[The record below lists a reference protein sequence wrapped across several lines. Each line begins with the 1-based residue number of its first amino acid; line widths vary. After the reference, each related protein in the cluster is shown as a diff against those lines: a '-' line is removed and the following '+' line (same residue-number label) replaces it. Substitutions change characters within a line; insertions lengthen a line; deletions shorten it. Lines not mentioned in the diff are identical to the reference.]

1 MLAADGVV
9 EVSRLVEQLHHS
21 IARVS
26 PPVGTGASGTTR
38 GITGLVYR
46 SIRTIAGLA
55 GSGVGLALD
64 RFSPAVPIGRTRL
77 QREQLLSVL
86 NGVLGDHLEA
96 RGNPLAIDM
105 RFLVDGIALDLDGG
119 LPDPV
124 AEKAGS
130 RLLVSLHGLCLNE
143 RHWIHPETG
152 NSLPEALS
160 RTCGFT
166 PVFLRYNSGRHISCN
181 GEQLAAQ
188 LERLVRA
195 WPVPVDEI
203 VLLGHSMGGLVARS
217 ASHHGV
223 VDGRDWI
230 ESLSAIVSLGSPHHG
245 APLERIGHGLEQLLG
260 VSPYSAPFTR
270 LGRLRSAGITDL
282 RYGNLCRQDWQGQ
295 DQFEPSEERRR
306 PLERA
311 EHVRHYV
318 VAATLDPRQ
327 DSFRSKTIG
336 DGLVTVPSA
345 LGRHP
350 IPELR
355 VPVRPEHQLVV
366 CRTSHLDLIHR
377 RRVVRQIVDWRE
389 RPNR

>member
-26 PPVGTGASGTTR
+26 PPVGSGASGSTR

-64 RFSPAVPIGRTRL
+64 RFSPAVPIGRTRF

-96 RGNPLAIDM
+96 RDNPLAIDM
-105 RFLVDGIALDLDGG
+105 RFVVDGVVLDLDEGV
-119 LPDPV
+119 PVPV
-124 AEKAGS
+124 AEKIGS

-143 RHWIHPETG
+143 SHWVHPETG
-152 NSLPEALS
+152 DSIPEALARS
-160 RTCGFT
+160 RGFT
-166 PVFLRYNSGRHISCN
+166 PVFLRYNSGRHISTN
-181 GEQLAAQ
+181 GEELAVQ
-188 LERLVRA
+188 LERLVQA
-195 WPVPVDEI
+195 WPVSVEEI

-223 VDGRDWI
+223 VDGRGWI
-230 ESLSAIVSLGSPHHG
+230 KSLSAIVSLGSPHHG
-245 APLERIGHGLEQLLG
+245 APLERIGHGLERLLG
-260 VSPYSAPFTR
+260 ISPYSAPFTR

-282 RYGNLCRQDWQGQ
+282 RHGNLHREDWQ
-295 DQFEPSEERRR
+295 DRDRFEPSADRRR
-306 PLERA
+306 PFESVD
-311 EHVRHYV
+311 HVRHYL
-318 VAATLDPRQ
+318 VAATLDERA
-327 DSFRSKTIG
+327 DSIRSKTIG

-350 IPELR
+350 ISELQ

-366 CRTSHLDLIHR
+366 CRTSHVDLMHR
-377 RRVVRQIVDWRE
+377 RRVLRQLKVWL
-389 RPNR
+389 

>member
-26 PPVGTGASGTTR
+26 PPVGSGASGTTR

-55 GSGVGLALD
+55 GTGVGLALD
-64 RFSPAVPIGRTRL
+64 RFGPAMPIGRTRL

-105 RFLVDGIALDLDGG
+105 RFLVDGVVLDLDEGV
-119 LPDPV
+119 PDRV
-124 AEKAGS
+124 AEKVGS

-143 RHWIHPETG
+143 RHWIQPATG
-152 NSLPEALS
+152 DSLPEALA
-160 RTCGFT
+160 RTRGFT

-181 GEQLAAQ
+181 GEELAVQ
-188 LERLVRA
+188 LERLVQA

-203 VLLGHSMGGLVARS
+203 VLLGHSMGGLIARS
-217 ASHHGV
+217 AGHHGAV
-223 VDGRDWI
+223 EGRDWI
-230 ESLSAIVSLGSPHHG
+230 ESLSAIMSLGSPHHG
-245 APLERIGHGLEQLLG
+245 APLERIGHGLERLLG
-260 VSPYSAPFTR
+260 ISPYSAPFTR

-282 RYGNLCRQDWQGQ
+282 RYGNLCREDWQ
-295 DQFEPSEERRR
+295 DRNRFEPSQDHRRA
-306 PLERA
+306 LERA
-311 EHVRHYV
+311 DHVRHYV
-318 VAATLDPRQ
+318 VAATLDQRQ
-327 DSFRSKTIG
+327 GSLRSKTIG

-350 IPELR
+350 VSELQ
-355 VPVRPEHQLVV
+355 VPARPEHQLVV
-366 CRTSHLDLIHR
+366 CRTSHMDLMHR
-377 RRVVRQIVDWRE
+377 RRVIRQLKDWI
-389 RPNR
+389 